1 VFNYATG
8 YASQHIWCMSQARI
22 KGEVA
27 TGEGIRRTN
36 GGDDGGGPL
45 ISPDGMVPSRKVGVS
60 ASVIFPCTIK
70 SRSFLLLPAQPDK
83 PGKRAIKGLCV

>member
-36 GGDDGGGPL
+36 GG
-45 ISPDGMVPSRKVGVS
+45 GMMEVGH
-60 ASVIFPCTIK
+60 
-70 SRSFLLLPAQPDK
+70 
-83 PGKRAIKGLCV
+83 